1 MNKKYLNKSKPN
13 PNDIWFISVNGEMI
27 PKEGYQEVYDK
38 DGNFVGKGNYKNGVR
53 NGFWQFFR
61 ENGQLESS
69 GYYGDDGLRLSI
81 KEYGDTWT
89 YYDESGKKITFDS
102 ELPEEF
108 EEILNSINEQTAK
121 NIFNDEEEQ

>member
-1 MNKKYLNKSKPN
+1 MNKKFLNKSKPN
-13 PNDIWFISVNGEMI
+13 PKDIWFVSVNDEMI

-61 ENGQLESS
+61 ENDQLESS

-108 EEILNSINEQTAK
+108 EEILKSVNEQTAE
-121 NIFNDEEEQ
+121 NIFNDDED

>member
-1 MNKKYLNKSKPN
+1 MNKKFLNKSKPN
-13 PNDIWFISVNGEMI
+13 PKDIWFVSVNDEMI

-89 YYDESGKKITFDS
+89 YYDESENKITFDS
-102 ELPEEF
+102 ELPEGF
-108 EEILNSINEQTAK
+108 EEILNSINEQTAE
-121 NIFNDEEEQ
+121 NIFKDEEE